1 MTPWEREDQNQI
13 PCIIDEGIIMN
24 RQDMVRVL
32 RDLNRVR
39 YTDVREETVRVSGVG
54 TVTHVHSHERAAT
67 MVVNRRLYL
76 NVNGFDFLRLSRGN
90 NATARLELVNASRIL
105 QLEPLWEAEVSSIP
119 DETAFSLPA
128 EAWPDCSWPISI
140 EEESAPGEDD
150 NF

>member
-39 YTDVREETVRVSGVG
+39 YTDVREEAIRVSGVG
-54 TVTHVHSHERAAT
+54 TVTHVHSHDRAAT

-76 NVNGFDFLRLSRGN
+76 NVNGFDFLRLSRGA
-90 NATARLELVNASRIL
+90 NAAARLELVNASRIL
-105 QLEPLWEAEVSSIP
+105 QLEPLWEADMSILP
-119 DETAFSLPA
+119 TETTLSIPA
-128 EAWPDCSWPISI
+128 EAWPDCSWSVSL
-140 EEESAPGEDD
+140 EEDSAPSDDD
-150 NF
+150 NL